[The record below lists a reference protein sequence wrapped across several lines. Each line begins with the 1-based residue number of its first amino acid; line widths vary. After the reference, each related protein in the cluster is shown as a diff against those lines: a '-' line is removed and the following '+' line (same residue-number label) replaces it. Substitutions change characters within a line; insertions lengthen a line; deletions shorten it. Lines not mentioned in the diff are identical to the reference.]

1 MEDEKGKE
9 DNKFVFEKPTDN
21 NDKKNTPNA
30 NVANDSKNKNIKY
43 PFSGVAKNLIDKF
56 LVLGYEQKTID
67 FTRDFGENLEGRDD
81 VRTRFK
87 FYEFEE
93 RPYVVNEIC
102 NDYTKDI
109 LDNDLILELIFPNMP
124 EMFFLE
130 KQYIIKKEIDEE
142 LLLTPYSI
150 IFSINP
156 QDNNNSKKSYNG
168 LGFIFYTVQEQKI
181 GDKLGNLYVPTAYAI
196 LSEFPYFY
204 HFNEICKNVFFQMMK
219 ENDEIPIEILLFNL
233 VKYAES
239 PINKSISLTFAAPV
253 AIPLKT
259 NNDLNKNLSPIFSL
273 NSREENKLPT
283 MFFNQ
288 LSGYPFMDLNISF
301 IFNLIPPDI
310 IVQVFIFSF
319 LEHDIIFYSQ
329 RPDILNMVMYIFAN
343 FNYPLN
349 DNIYYWHILS
359 VSKEDFM
366 SGRSTFVG
374 KTSSTITGILSEY
387 DPDLPTTNKIRE
399 HFVLDIDNKVFF
411 FAYQDEESEEVK
423 NTMTLYNYV
432 KNVCAEFD
440 EISNDGVKLESELR
454 KNNYFNDGIQL
465 YDGIKNLMGEL
476 QRRAKK
482 VTATN
487 YNERN
492 IKPSFLTL
500 YEDESEIECMNSNFR
515 LQKTFF
521 TFIAQMLQNFLSIL
535 IIEEGSFTESRA
547 ASIVINVKKEELN
560 EEEEKKRK
568 LAGKAGIIFR
578 EKFREC
584 SKYSSFVINFCS
596 FHDTIDLYKIPYT
609 FINEFI
615 YYSHTS
621 LRNNLNEIDVFK
633 LVDQF
638 YGRRKVLSF
647 DEVKNQ
653 KEEKVKSDLAKEAD
667 IENLYLFNYIKF
679 VDYYKDKLRA
689 YINRE
694 QEDDRDIFSK
704 VKTSSKIYKKYKRNS
719 SFLSNK
725 LLNIYNIYSNNNDD
739 KLKEL
744 FKLIKCE
751 NNEDNSNGN
760 KINIISEKDNKII
773 ESDSAPPLAN
783 SIEIDNNNNKLEKD
797 INLFGCYEFNDITD
811 IIERHFILERCFSS
825 YGLIKFSL
833 FNVIAITRGINDQNI
848 KIKNID
854 VMNIICDFCEKT
866 KSLARKYMNIYLN
879 IFQTLKTNN
888 LDLDCDKCIEAITLY
903 FTKTNMIPTEETFKT
918 LNEVRDSRSNSDLR
932 DSIAS
937 DDAPII
943 ARSESLIKEE
953 MKEYI
958 KKKGTFFEVQEGG
971 IFSGNKNTKKKFEEV
986 VRTIEALFSGRYDS
1000 SKNSLKAIDFDY
1012 KEIEELY
1019 NDYHLIDEER
1029 EKEKNNKVKGKH
1041 NFLPKTPLSL
1051 YDSTRKL
1058 LAEYL
1063 NNNLS
1068 ISKSRYNELLIDIL
1082 SLLWYFKIPDIGGKW
1097 IEFYKEEDINP
1108 KEDLSPKKDKNS
1120 KKGKESKPEKK
1131 NIDRKKIPS
1140 GFSEILKKIIA
1151 VLINLFEVINKIK

>member
-1 MEDEKGKE
+1 
-9 DNKFVFEKPTDN
+9 
-21 NDKKNTPNA
+21 
-30 NVANDSKNKNIKY
+30 
-43 PFSGVAKNLIDKF
+43 
-56 LVLGYEQKTID
+56 
-67 FTRDFGENLEGRDD
+67 
-81 VRTRFK
+81 
-87 FYEFEE
+87 
-93 RPYVVNEIC
+93 
-102 NDYTKDI
+102 
-109 LDNDLILELIFPNMP
+109 
-124 EMFFLE
+124 
-130 KQYIIKKEIDEE
+130 
-142 LLLTPYSI
+142 
-150 IFSINP
+150 
-156 QDNNNSKKSYNG
+156 
-168 LGFIFYTVQEQKI
+168 
-181 GDKLGNLYVPTAYAI
+181 
-196 LSEFPYFY
+196 
-204 HFNEICKNVFFQMMK
+204 
-219 ENDEIPIEILLFNL
+219 
-233 VKYAES
+233 
-239 PINKSISLTFAAPV
+239 
-253 AIPLKT
+253 
-259 NNDLNKNLSPIFSL
+259 
-273 NSREENKLPT
+273 
-283 MFFNQ
+283 
-288 LSGYPFMDLNISF
+288 MDLNISF

-329 RPDILNMVMYIFAN
+329 RPDILNMVMYIFSN

-359 VSKEDFM
+359 VSKDDFM

-387 DPDLPTTNKIRE
+387 DPELQTTNKIKE

-411 FAYQDEESEEVK
+411 FLYQDETEEVRD
-423 NTMTLYNYV
+423 TMTLYNYI

-440 EISNDGVKLESELR
+440 EISNDGVKLESEIR
-454 KNNYFNDGIQL
+454 KNNYFNDGVQL
-465 YDGIKNLMGEL
+465 YEGIKNLMGEL

-482 VTATN
+482 VTSTN
-487 YNERN
+487 YNETN

-535 IIEEGSFTESRA
+535 IIEEGSIKEIRSESMSSIT
-547 ASIVINVKKEELN
+547 SIVINVKKEELN

-568 LAGKAGIIFR
+568 LAEKAGIIFK

-584 SKYSSFVINFCS
+584 SKYNSFVINFCS
-596 FHDTIDLYKIPYT
+596 FHDTINLYKIPYT

-621 LRNNLNEIDVFK
+621 LRNNLNEVDVFK

-653 KEEKVKSDLAKEAD
+653 KEEKIKSDLAKEAD
-667 IENLYLFNYIKF
+667 IENLYLFNFCKF

-704 VKTSSKIYKKYKRNS
+704 VKTNSKTYKKYKRNS

-725 LLNIYNIYSNNNDD
+725 ILNIYNNYSNNNDD

-751 NNEDNSNGN
+751 KNEDNNNGN

-773 ESDSAPPLAN
+773 ESSSAPLAN
-783 SIEIDNNNNKLEKD
+783 SIEIDNKLEND
-797 INLFGCYEFNDITD
+797 LNLFGSYEFMDITD

-833 FNVIAITRGINDQNI
+833 FNVIAITRGINDKNI

-918 LNEVRDSRSNSDLR
+918 LNEVMGSYISRNNSDSKV
-932 DSIAS
+932 SIS
-937 DDAPII
+937 GDEAPLVKSYSNEINNKNNNI
-943 ARSESLIKEE
+943 EE
-953 MKEYI
+953 MNKYI
-958 KKKGTFFEVQEGG
+958 QQKGTFFEVQEGG

-1012 KEIEELY
+1012 SELEKLY
-1019 NDYHLIDEER
+1019 NDYNLVDEER

-1041 NFLPKTPLSL
+1041 NFLPKTPLNL
-1051 YDSTRKL
+1051 FDSTHKL

-1068 ISKSRYNELLIDIL
+1068 ISKNRYNELLIDIL

-1097 IEFYKEEDINP
+1097 IEFYKEEDNNP
-1108 KEDLSPKKDKNS
+1108 KEDLSPKKDKS
-1120 KKGKESKPEKK
+1120 SRKGKETKPEK
-1131 NIDRKKIPS
+1131 RKIEKKIIPS
-1140 GFSEILKKIIA
+1140 GFNEILKKIIA